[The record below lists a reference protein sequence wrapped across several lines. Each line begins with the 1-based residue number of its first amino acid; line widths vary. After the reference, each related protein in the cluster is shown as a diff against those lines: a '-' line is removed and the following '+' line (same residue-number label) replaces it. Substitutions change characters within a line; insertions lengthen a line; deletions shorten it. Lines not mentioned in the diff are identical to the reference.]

1 MESFHVENG
10 DHQFEMANLLKE
22 PSSSLRSISPTKLQT
37 ASLVTL
43 TVILIGFALHW
54 LRPVLVPLVIAVAVS
69 YVFIPILDLLTSN
82 LKFPKSVAVLVT
94 LAFGSSVFGFLLW
107 LVVSS
112 VRQITSKHNM
122 KLYEKAVNNLFVKTN
137 SFFERL
143 VHKGGLVE
151 NAVDAVQDL
160 PAGEMVLGLGN
171 EILKMLIELSELGF
185 LVLIFT
191 IYILQA
197 YKAKTTNQPRVGQMA
212 VIESRIKKYLFIKT
226 CLSIL
231 MGLSAG
237 LILLLLG
244 VKYVGLVILLNF
256 LFNYIPNVGP
266 TIATLVPIPF
276 MILAEFNWITIVM
289 AIILP
294 TVAHLVIG
302 LIIEPNLMGNQLE
315 LHPITVMLGLIF
327 WGMLWGL
334 PGMFMSAP
342 LTALCRIC
350 FESVDFTAPVARLLA
365 GDLGSFSEKL
375 ETE

>member
-1 MESFHVENG
+1 M
-10 DHQFEMANLLKE
+10 Q
-22 PSSSLRSISPTKLQT
+22 
-37 ASLVTL
+37 
-43 TVILIGFALHW
+43 
-54 LRPVLVPLVIAVAVS
+54 
-69 YVFIPILDLLTSN
+69 
-82 LKFPKSVAVLVT
+82 
-94 LAFGSSVFGFLLW
+94 
-107 LVVSS
+107 
-112 VRQITSKHNM
+112 
-122 KLYEKAVNNLFVKTN
+122 LYEKAVNNLFIKTN

-143 VHKGGLVE
+143 LHKGGIVE
-151 NAVDAVQDL
+151 SAADAVGDI
-160 PAGEMVLGLGN
+160 PVGETVLGFGN
-171 EILKMLIELSELGF
+171 EVLKMILQLSELGF

-197 YKAKTTNQPRVGQMA
+197 YKAKTSNQPRQVTQMA
-212 VIESRIKKYLFIKT
+212 IIESRIKKYLFIKT

-256 LFNYIPNVGP
+256 MFNYIPNVGP

-276 MILAEFNWITIVM
+276 MILAEFNWFPITM
-289 AIILP
+289 AIVLP
-294 TVAHLVIG
+294 TIAHLVIG
-302 LIIEPNLMGNQLE
+302 SIIEPNLMGNQLE

-350 FESVDFTAPVARLLA
+350 FESIDFTAPIARILA
-365 GDLGSFSEKL
+365 GDLGSFTSQKL
-375 ETE
+375 EME

>member
-160 PAGEMVLGLGN
+160 PAGEMVLGFGN

-276 MILAEFNWITIVM
+276 MILAEFNWFPIVM

-302 LIIEPNLMGNQLE
+302 SIIEPNLMGNQLE